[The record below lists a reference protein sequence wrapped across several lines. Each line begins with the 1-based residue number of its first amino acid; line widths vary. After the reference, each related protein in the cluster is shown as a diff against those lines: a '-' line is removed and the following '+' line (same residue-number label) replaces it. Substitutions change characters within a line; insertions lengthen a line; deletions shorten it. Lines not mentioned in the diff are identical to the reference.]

1 MTNLLESTEIFEG
14 LQEWTPFYEQLPIG
28 TIYYKVKCYGGDGNY
43 YGADYTLDR
52 NNIESMQLSVADE
65 YYTDTVKCTKK

>member
-14 LQEWTPFYEQLPIG
+14 LKEWTPFYEQLPSG
-28 TIYYKVKCYGGDGNY
+28 TIYYKVKCYDGDGAF

-52 NNIESMQLSVADE
+52 NNIQDMQMCYSDGYFTE
-65 YYTDTVKCTKK
+65 TVKCTKK